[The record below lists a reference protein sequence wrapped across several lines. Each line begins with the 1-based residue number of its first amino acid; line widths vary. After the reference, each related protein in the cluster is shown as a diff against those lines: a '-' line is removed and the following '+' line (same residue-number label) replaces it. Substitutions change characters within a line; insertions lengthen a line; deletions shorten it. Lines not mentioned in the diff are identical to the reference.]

1 MSRNTTSSI
10 RRFDDLS
17 EPERLEAARIL
28 HAAMAHIPRAW
39 PTLEAALEEVNS
51 FVASPDRFALGA
63 FEGDALRGWV
73 GAVRHSDLRWELHPL
88 AVDPAC
94 QRQGWGTRLVRAVEA
109 EARAA
114 GVVTIW
120 LGADD
125 EFGGTTLYGRDLYPD
140 VLGALARLQETRG
153 HPFRFYEKLGY
164 SVVGVLP
171 DVNGFGKH
179 DILMAKR
186 VAGMPFHVGEE
197 RER

>member
-1 MSRNTTSSI
+1 MKQEI
-10 RRFDDLS
+10 RRFEDFGGRELY
-17 EPERLEAARIL
+17 EAARIL
-28 HAAMAHIPRAW
+28 QAATAHLPSGW
-39 PTLEAALEEVNS
+39 PTWEAALAEVNS
-51 FVASPDRFALGA
+51 FVESPERFALGA
-63 FEGDALRGWV
+63 FEGTALRGWI
-73 GAVRHSDLRWELHPL
+73 GAVRHAKFQWELHPL
-88 AVDPAC
+88 VVDPPF
-94 QRQGWGTRLVRAVEA
+94 QRQGWGTRLVRALEE

-114 GVVTIW
+114 GVITIW

-125 EFGGTTLYGRDLYPD
+125 EFGGTSLYGRDLYPD
-140 VLGALARLQETRG
+140 VLGALARLQETKG
-153 HPFRFYEKLGY
+153 HPFRFYQKLGF